1 MPDTS
6 LGGKNPKAVSPESY
20 TTFGDLLKYL
30 RRRVQLTQR
39 EFAIEVGYSEQ
50 QISYLEKNHRLPD
63 TATVAALFVPALG
76 LDDEPTLARRLLQL
90 AEEAHNE
97 EERFPGPP
105 PYKGLEFFD
114 TTDAGLFFG
123 RELLTARLVGHLR
136 EHQFL
141 AIVVGASGSGKSSI
155 VRAGLIPA
163 LKRAGRLADG
173 TLPPHGSAHWPI
185 YIITPGTHPLE
196 ALAGIPFDKQNQAPD
211 FPALI
216 QGMLHDEHTLHRL
229 ATSSSAKKLLLVVDQ
244 FEELFTQCQ
253 DEHERKAFIDN
264 LMFASIEETSSLT
277 SIVITLRA
285 DFYAHCAQYENL
297 REALSKYQEYIGPM
311 NAAELRRAI
320 EEPASQGGW
329 DLEPG
334 LVDLVLHDVGEEPG
348 ALPLLSHALLET
360 WKRRHGKIMT
370 IAGYTESGGVRGAI
384 ARTADYVYQALTAE
398 QQTITRRIFLRLTE
412 LGSVT
417 GEDGLPAPDTRR
429 RASLEELIPHSQDST
444 ETHAVL
450 QELADARLV
459 TIGKDSVEVA
469 HEALIREWPALR
481 QWLTEDR
488 AGLLFRRQLIEN
500 AREWETLD
508 QRADVLYR
516 GARLAEA
523 AEWAERHADEMAV
536 MEREFL
542 DASLAESNAAE
553 KEKQDQVQRELE
565 AAQKLAETESRAA
578 GRLRKRAI
586 YLAGALI
593 IAVLMAFTALF
604 FGERA
609 RQSAALAQAE
619 SRNTLSRELAAASI
633 NNLEIDPELSI
644 LLALQSA
651 SVADTLEA
659 EDALHRSIL
668 TSRVLFTLHH
678 NAEVWSVTFSPD
690 GKQIATASQDGTAK
704 IWDAFTGGELL
715 TLSGHRGSVNG
726 VAFSPDGKLIATTS
740 DDQSVKVWDA
750 TTGEELLT
758 LLGHT
763 APVLR
768 VAFSPNGTRLV
779 TASNDGTAKVWDLS
793 ASADA
798 GPRDLFTLTGHAGP
812 VFDAAFSSDG
822 MQIATSGAD
831 GDVKLWNARS
841 GAELLSLPVKE
852 GAFLRGVAF
861 SPDGKRLAVAGN
873 FGLSVAKIWDAVTG
887 KEIFRGPAGD
897 TNSLYDIAFS
907 PDGRFAATGG
917 VDRKATIWDAET
929 GQVLF
934 TLPGHTGIINGVA
947 FSLDG
952 TRLATASWD
961 GTARVWDLTL
971 ARESLYIPASAPE
984 GKMRPAYS
992 PDGTR
997 IAAGFGDGTA
1007 KVWDAASGK
1016 ELLILRGHTG
1026 RVNWTVFSPDGTRI
1040 ATGSADTT
1048 AKIWDAKTGK
1058 ELITFSDHTG
1068 EVNEIAFSP
1077 DGTRLVAGSDDQT
1090 AIIWDV
1096 TNGKAL
1102 FTLSGHIGDVIPV
1115 AFSPDGKRIVT
1126 GGIDSTVIIWDAHDG
1141 ARLLTLIGHGDVI
1154 KSVAFNPDGTRI
1166 LTASLDGTAKIWD
1179 AFTGEA
1185 LLTLAD
1191 PISTIEFA
1199 SFSPDGKHIAT
1210 ADSEGMAKLWSVA
1223 TGKDLLTLPV
1233 YGGEAMSTTF
1243 SPNGERLAV
1252 GVRAGISIFVLPMEN
1267 LMALA
1272 KTRVTRSLTT
1282 EECQRYLH
1290 VNTCPAAP

>member
-6 LGGKNPKAVSPESY
+6 LNGRNPKAASSESF

-30 RRRVQLTQR
+30 RRRAQLTQR

-63 TATVAALFVPALG
+63 TATVAALFIPALG
-76 LDDEPTLARRLLQL
+76 LDDEPALARRLLQL

-97 EERFPGPP
+97 EERFPGEP
-105 PYKGLEFFD
+105 PYKGLEFYD

-163 LKRAGRLADG
+163 LKRAERFADG

-185 YIITPGTHPLE
+185 HIITPGTHPLE
-196 ALAGIPFDKQNQAPD
+196 ALARIPFDKRDQAPD
-211 FPALI
+211 LPALI
-216 QGMLHDEHTLHRL
+216 QQMLHDEHTLHRL
-229 ATSSSAKKLLLVVDQ
+229 AKSSGAKKLLLVVDQ

-253 DEHERKAFIDN
+253 DEREHKAFIDN
-264 LMFASIEETSSLT
+264 LMFASIEETSRLT

-329 DLEPG
+329 ELEPG
-334 LVDLVLHDVGEEPG
+334 LADLVLHDVGEEPG
-348 ALPLLSHALLET
+348 TLPLLSHALLET
-360 WKRRHGKIMT
+360 WKRRRGKIMT

-398 QQTITRRIFLRLTE
+398 GQTIARRIFLGLTE

-417 GEDGLPAPDTRR
+417 GEEGLAAPDTRR
-429 RASLEELIPHSQDST
+429 RASLEEVIPHSQYST

-459 TIGKDSVEVA
+459 TIGKNSVEVA

-488 AGLLFRRQLIEN
+488 ASLLFHRQLIEN
-500 AREWETLD
+500 AHEWETLD
-508 QRADVLYR
+508 HRADVLYR

-523 AEWAERHADEMAV
+523 VEWAERHTDEMAV

-542 DASLAESNAAE
+542 NTALAESQAE
-553 KEKQDQVQRELE
+553 EHEKQSQTQRELE

-586 YLAGALI
+586 YLAGALT
-593 IAVLMAFTALF
+593 IAVILAFTALF

-609 RQSAALAQAE
+609 RQSAVLAQAE
-619 SRNTLSRELAAASI
+619 SRNTLSRELATASI
-633 NNLEIDPELSI
+633 NNLEVDPELSI

-668 TSRVLFTLHH
+668 TSRVLFTVHH
-678 NAEVWSVTFSPD
+678 NAEVWSVAFSPD

-704 IWDAFTGGELL
+704 IWDAFTGKELL
-715 TLSGHRGSVNG
+715 TLSSHIGSVNG
-726 VAFSPDGKLIATTS
+726 VAFSPDGKLIATAS
-740 DDQSVKVWDA
+740 DDQTVKVWDA
-750 TTGEELLT
+750 ATGTELLT
-758 LLGHT
+758 LSGHT
-763 APVLR
+763 ALIYR
-768 VAFSPNGTRLV
+768 VAFSPDGTHLV
-779 TASNDGTAKVWDLS
+779 TASTDNSAKVWDITT
-793 ASADA
+793 
-798 GPRDLFTLTGHAGP
+798 GRELFTLSGHDAP
-812 VFDAAFSSDG
+812 VFDAAFNPDG
-822 MQIATSGAD
+822 TRIATSGAD
-831 GDVKLWNARS
+831 GTVRVWDAKTGEEVLT
-841 GAELLSLPVKE
+841 LPVE
-852 GAFLRGVAF
+852 PGTFLRGVAF
-861 SPDGKRLAVAGN
+861 SPDGKRVAVAGN
-873 FGLSVAKIWDAVTG
+873 FGLSVAKVWDAITG
-887 KEIFRGPAGD
+887 EEFLNGPLGN
-897 TNSLYDIAFS
+897 TNLLYDIAFS

-917 VDRKATIWDAET
+917 VDRKATVWDAET

-947 FSLDG
+947 FSPDG

-971 ARESLYIPASAPE
+971 ARELLYIPSSAPE
-984 GKMRPAYS
+984 AKMRPAYS

-1007 KVWDAASGK
+1007 KIWDAASGK
-1016 ELLILRGHTG
+1016 ELFILRGHTG
-1026 RVNWTVFSPDGTRI
+1026 RINWLAFSPDGTRI
-1040 ATGSADTT
+1040 ATGSADGT
-1048 AKIWDAKTGK
+1048 AKIWDATTGR
-1058 ELITFSDHTG
+1058 ELLTLSGHSG
-1068 EVNEIAFSP
+1068 EVNGVAFSP
-1077 DGTRLVAGSDDQT
+1077 DETRLVTASDDGS

-1096 TNGKAL
+1096 ASGKPL
-1102 FTLSGHIGDVIPV
+1102 LTLTGHTGDVIPV
-1115 AFSPDGKRIVT
+1115 VFSPDGKRIVT
-1126 GGIDSTVIIWDAHDG
+1126 GGADSTVIVWDASNG
-1141 ARLLTLIGHGDVI
+1141 ARLFTLTGHGDVI
-1154 KSVAFNPDGTRI
+1154 MNAAFSPDGTHI
-1166 LTASLDGTAKIWD
+1166 LTASLDRTARIWDASTGKELLTLEGPDSAIVFAAFSPDGKRVATAGSDGTAKIWD
-1179 AFTGEA
+1179 IETGS
-1185 LLTLAD
+1185 LLLSL
-1191 PISTIEFA
+1191 PIEGGRA
-1199 SFSPDGKHIAT
+1199 MAVAFSPDGKH
-1210 ADSEGMAKLWSVA
+1210 
-1223 TGKDLLTLPV
+1223 
-1233 YGGEAMSTTF
+1233 
-1243 SPNGERLAV
+1243 LAV
-1252 GVRAGISIFVLPMEN
+1252 GAVAGIQIFILPVED
-1267 LMALA
+1267 LVALA
-1272 KTRVTRSLTT
+1272 KSRVTRGLTT
-1282 EECQRYLH
+1282 EECQKYLH
-1290 VNTCPAAP
+1290 VTTCPAMP

>member
-1 MPDTS
+1 MMPMPDTS
-6 LGGKNPKAVSPESY
+6 LSGKNPKAASSESF

-30 RRRVQLTQR
+30 RRRAQLTQR

-63 TATVAALFVPALG
+63 TATVAALFIPALG
-76 LDDEPTLARRLLQL
+76 LDDEPALARRLLQL
-90 AEEAHNE
+90 AEAAHSE
-97 EERFPGPP
+97 EERFPGQP
-105 PYKGLEFFD
+105 PYKGLKFFD

-155 VRAGLIPA
+155 VRAGLIPV

-185 YIITPGTHPLE
+185 HIITPGTHPLE

-211 FPALI
+211 FPSLI
-216 QGMLHDEHTLHRL
+216 QEMLHDEHALHRL
-229 ATSSSAKKLLLVVDQ
+229 AISSNAKKLLLVVDQ

-320 EEPASQGGW
+320 EEPAAQGGW
-329 DLEPG
+329 ELEPG

-360 WKRRHGKIMT
+360 WKRRRGKIMT

-384 ARTADYVYQALTAE
+384 ARTADNVYQALTSE
-398 QQTITRRIFLRLTE
+398 QQTIARRIFLRLTE

-417 GEDGLPAPDTRR
+417 SGDGLPAPDTRR
-429 RASLEELIPHSQDST
+429 RASLEEIVPHSQDAI
-444 ETHAVL
+444 ETQTVL
-450 QELADARLV
+450 HKLADARLV

-488 AGLLFRRQLIEN
+488 AGLLFHRQLTED
-500 AREWETLD
+500 AREWEMLD
-508 QRADVLYR
+508 HRADVLYR

-523 AEWAERHADEMAV
+523 AEWVEQHTDEMGV
-536 MEREFL
+536 VEYDFL
-542 DASLAESNAAE
+542 DASITESQAAE
-553 KEKQDQVQRELE
+553 KEKQAQAQRELE

-578 GRLRKRAI
+578 ARLRKRAF
-586 YLAGALI
+586 YLAGALA
-593 IAVLMAFTALF
+593 IAVIMAFTALF

-609 RQSAALAQAE
+609 RQSATLAQAE

-633 NNLEIDPELSI
+633 SNLEVDPELSI

-651 SVADTLEA
+651 SAADTLEA
-659 EDALHRSIL
+659 EDALHHSIL

-678 NAEVWSVTFSPD
+678 NAEVWSVAFSPD
-690 GKQIATASQDGTAK
+690 GKRIATASQDGTAK

-715 TLSGHRGSVNG
+715 TLSGHIGSVNG
-726 VAFSPDGKLIATTS
+726 VAFSPDGKLIATVG
-740 DDQSVKVWDA
+740 DDQTVKVWDTA
-750 TTGEELLT
+750 TGMELLT
-758 LLGHT
+758 LFGHT
-763 APVLR
+763 APIYR
-768 VAFSPNGTRLV
+768 VAFSPDGTRLV
-779 TASNDGTAKVWDLS
+779 TASTDNSAKVWNI
-793 ASADA
+793 ATE
-798 GPRDLFTLTGHAGP
+798 RELFTLSGHDTP
-812 VFDAAFSSDG
+812 VLDAAFNPDG
-822 MQIATSGAD
+822 TRIATSGAD
-831 GDVKLWNARS
+831 GTVRVWDAYS
-841 GAELLSLPVKE
+841 GEEVLTLPVE
-852 GAFLRGVAF
+852 PGTFLRGVAF
-861 SPDGKRLAVAGN
+861 SSDGKRVAVAGN
-873 FGLSVAKIWDAVTG
+873 FGLRVAKVWDAVTG
-887 KEIFRGPAGD
+887 EELLND
-897 TNSLYDIAFS
+897 TLGNTNLQHDIAFS

-917 VDRKATIWDAET
+917 VDRKATVWEAET

-934 TLPGHTGIINGVA
+934 TLTGHTGIINGVA
-947 FSLDG
+947 FSPDG

-971 ARESLYIPASAPE
+971 AKELLDIPASAPE

-1026 RVNWTVFSPDGTRI
+1026 RVNWIAFSPSGTRI
-1040 ATGSADTT
+1040 ATGSADGT
-1048 AKIWDAKTGK
+1048 AKIWDATTGK
-1058 ELITFSDHTG
+1058 ELLTLSGHTG
-1068 EVNEIAFSP
+1068 EVNGVAFSP
-1077 DGTRLVAGSDDQT
+1077 DGTRVVAASDDGS
-1090 AIIWDV
+1090 AIIWDMAS
-1096 TNGKAL
+1096 GKPL
-1102 FTLSGHIGDVIPV
+1102 LTLTGHTGDVIPV
-1115 AFSPDGKRIVT
+1115 VFSADGKRIVT
-1126 GGIDSTVIIWDAHDG
+1126 GGADSTVIVWDASNG
-1141 ARLLTLIGHGDVI
+1141 ARLFTLTGHGDVI
-1154 KSVAFNPDGTRI
+1154 MNTAFNSDGTRI
-1166 LTASLDGTAKIWD
+1166 LTASLDRTARIWDASTGKELLTLEGPDSTIVFAAFSPDGKRVATAGSDGTAKIWHI
-1179 AFTGEA
+1179 ATGNI
-1185 LLTLAD
+1185 LLSL
-1191 PISTIEFA
+1191 PIEGGRA
-1199 SFSPDGKHIAT
+1199 MAVAFSPDGK
-1210 ADSEGMAKLWSVA
+1210 
-1223 TGKDLLTLPV
+1223 
-1233 YGGEAMSTTF
+1233 Y
-1243 SPNGERLAV
+1243 LAV
-1252 GVRAGISIFVLPMEN
+1252 GASAGIQIFVLPVED
-1267 LMALA
+1267 LVALA
-1272 KTRVTRSLTT
+1272 KSRLTRRLTM
-1282 EECQRYLH
+1282 EECQQYLH
-1290 VNTCPAAP
+1290 VNTCPATP